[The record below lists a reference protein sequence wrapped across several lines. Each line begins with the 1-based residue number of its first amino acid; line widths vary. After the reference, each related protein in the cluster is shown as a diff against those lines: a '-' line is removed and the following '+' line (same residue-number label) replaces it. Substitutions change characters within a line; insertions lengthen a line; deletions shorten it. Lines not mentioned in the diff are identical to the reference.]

1 MYLTVALASHKP
13 ALSGN
18 TMGRCHRGTALIGT
32 SAITSAARS
41 IRPMAAVAAECND
54 DRCELSE
61 LISRRLCLT
70 TFALTAA
77 ASSMPPAAR
86 AAQKL
91 SFQTTATGLRWADIS
106 IGGGEAVGPASRVT
120 FHVKG
125 RLVGKQGWIFVD
137 TVQED
142 EPYRLSMGRGEMIA
156 GLEEGLLGMRAGGQ
170 RRLVVPSTIGYQDRE
185 HQPVPRSFGQRQRLF
200 TTVLNDNRKAQEA
213 MGLGDGND
221 VAGVVALDVEVI
233 TVRPPVQPATA
244 TSDAS

>member
-1 MYLTVALASHKP
+1 M
-13 ALSGN
+13 
-18 TMGRCHRGTALIGT
+18 
-32 SAITSAARS
+32 
-41 IRPMAAVAAECND
+41 
-54 DRCELSE
+54 
-61 LISRRLCLT
+61 
-70 TFALTAA
+70 
-77 ASSMPPAAR
+77 
-86 AAQKL
+86 
-91 SFQTTATGLRWADIS
+91 
-106 IGGGEAVGPASRVT
+106 T

-233 TVRPPVQPATA
+233 TVRPLFSRPLRRATRA
-244 TSDAS
+244 NETSRRCLLFSCGGARRVAAS